1 MSQSEQLR
9 CNICG
14 KEVSSSDAKSHASS
28 PSHSSLKQKLE
39 MELEAVKNDS
49 YANDQSVVLQWK
61 ESI

>member
-1 MSQSEQLR
+1 MQSEQLR

-14 KEVSSSDAKSHASS
+14 TEVTSIDAKSHAST
-28 PSHSSLKQKLE
+28 PSHSSLKHKLE
-39 MELEAVKNDS
+39 MELEAVRNGS